1 MVIEVR
7 LLIGC
12 AFRFP
17 GGDVYL
23 MRTVQGKC
31 GTVLDVVP
39 TPRHKAS
46 SIKYLQIVGI
56 LRSWKGAE
64 LCVKAGQ
71 VPTLS

>member
-1 MVIEVR
+1 MVIEDS

-12 AFRFP
+12 AFRFS

-23 MRTVQGKC
+23 LRTVQGKC
-31 GTVLDVVP
+31 GTVPDVAP